1 MCPLISLIEH
11 SFDPNSY
18 LDGYYLS
25 LENMSYVEVSSNK
38 QILPGEVFIF
48 YRKKITINF
57 GNLPNMD
64 LVLRHGFMVPSNP
77 YN

>member
-38 QILPGEVFIF
+38 QILPGE
-48 YRKKITINF
+48 KITINF